1 MKKTFLIIQML
12 ICATICFAQE
22 SVTILVSGEGKT
34 KTEAT
39 DAALR
44 SAIEQTFGAFVSA
57 NTTIL
62 SDEIVKDEVATVSS
76 GNIEK
81 YTEVNYFERNGK
93 SYITLNATISI
104 GKLISYAK
112 SKGSS
117 CEFAGATVTAE
128 IRKINFYKKNTIK
141 ALENLHIQLKAL
153 APDCFDIIMEQ
164 PNVSADGTVSIT
176 VKVIPNKNMDNLEQL
191 ILTTLKGL
199 AMDFEEPKHLE
210 SLNVTYY
217 RINYRVFLE
226 DGDSK
231 PKKSVFE
238 QKGKAPYYYY
248 ENLTDFV
255 YLYDFIDPEIEL
267 RRTDRRFINLYDSI
281 NKYNPSSFLQ
291 HYGPNGEW
299 DLDFVSEPFN
309 YYSANDIF
317 ADFLS
322 HIYVVDNL
330 GNSFP
335 VSRSSIPHLHGHF
348 TGAWDGSGKRD
359 LNFCYNAKEVPR
371 DGGHF
376 SPSYKGGDL
385 ITAGVTCLVKTKY
398 DLETL
403 SKITG
408 FTTEIVK

>member
-1 MKKTFLIIQML
+1 MKKIFLIIQML

-39 DAALR
+39 DVALR

-112 SKGSS
+112 SKGSL
-117 CEFAGATVTAE
+117 CELAGATITAE
-128 IRKINFYKKNTIK
+128 IRKINFYKQNTIK
-141 ALENLHIQLKAL
+141 ALKNLSIQLKAL

-164 PNVSADGTVSIT
+164 PNVSVDGTVSIT
-176 VKVIPNKNMDNLEQL
+176 VKVIPNKNMDNYEQL

-199 AMDFEEPKHLE
+199 SMDFEEPKHLE
-210 SLNVTYY
+210 SLNATYY

-231 PKKSVFE
+231 PKESVFE

-248 ENLTDFV
+248 EYHTDFV
-255 YLYDFIDPEIEL
+255 WLYDFINPDAGICSNIL
-267 RRTDRRFINLYDSI
+267 RRI
-281 NKYNPSSFLQ
+281 
-291 HYGPNGEW
+291 H
-299 DLDFVSEPFN
+299 
-309 YYSANDIF
+309 
-317 ADFLS
+317 
-322 HIYVVDNL
+322 VVDNL
-330 GNSFP
+330 GNSF
-335 VSRSSIPHLHGHF
+335 LH
-348 TGAWDGSGKRD
+348 S
-359 LNFCYNAKEVPR
+359 VP
-371 DGGHF
+371 
-376 SPSYKGGDL
+376 L
-385 ITAGVTCLVKTKY
+385 
-398 DLETL
+398 
-403 SKITG
+403 
-408 FTTEIVK
+408 